1 MVGRGKWHTV
11 QRVDFSP
18 NSWSDILSV
27 WQLIDNPPVWK
38 LIWHTIH
45 WQLSWR
51 STRLWQ
57 TTMQSGVTADL
68 TIHLSDSG
76 SDYPFYSR
84 FDDPPV
90 WQPILYTIQP
100 DQTADLT
107 FHPCGSWKTMS
118 LTAELTY
125 HQQAVDRYNT
135 SWQVIWCE
143 HLWQLIWFTTHA
155 ITDLT
160 YDTCDSWS
168 DIWNRWQLRGHTDII
183 WQVIWHM
190 EHVTAERTYGHY
202 VTADWHMAHVTANL
216 IHGHDTWESWSG
228 NRTIESWFDIWDM
241 WIADRTYGTCE

>member
-76 SDYPFYSR
+76 SDYPFYSW

-107 FHPCGSWKTMS
+107 FHPCGSWKTMA

-168 DIWNRWQLRGHTDII
+168 DIWNRWHLRGHTDIMLKNLLVYSKCSEELLFC
-183 WQVIWHM
+183 QQCN
-190 EHVTAERTYGHY
+190 EHTLHNSLPLVHCSTSGGCHVLES
-202 VTADWHMAHVTANL
+202 AD
-216 IHGHDTWESWSG
+216 
-228 NRTIESWFDIWDM
+228 
-241 WIADRTYGTCE
+241 